1 MATVAY
7 KVARTGEK
15 WLVTRDR
22 EPGMSYISQ
31 EDAYEVAVAEA
42 GGDLRTGHEIR
53 IESWA
58 GTIVRA
64 TGHATLSPTTPPA
77 NRSLRRGLSAHCSD
91 MGRYR
96 PSHCPH
102 DIGRRSHGP
111 QHQRGRGLQQGEDE
125 DHPEQK
131 ADEERYRET
140 SRFRS

>member
-1 MATVAY
+1 
-7 KVARTGEK
+7 
-15 WLVTRDR
+15 
-22 EPGMSYISQ
+22 MSYISQ
-31 EDAYEVAVAEA
+31 EGAYEVAVAEA

-53 IESWA
+53 IEVMGRYDREGDGS
-58 GTIVRA
+58 R
-64 TGHATLSPTTPPA
+64 HAVSDNPPA
-77 NRSLRRGLSAHCSD
+77 NRSLRRGLNAHCSD

-111 QHQRGRGLQQGEDE
+111 QHQRGRGLQQGDDE